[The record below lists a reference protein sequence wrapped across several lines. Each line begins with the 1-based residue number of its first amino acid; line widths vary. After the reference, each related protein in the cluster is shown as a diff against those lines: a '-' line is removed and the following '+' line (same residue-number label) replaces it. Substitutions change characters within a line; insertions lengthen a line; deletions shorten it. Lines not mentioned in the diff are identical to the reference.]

1 MEYLTKEKFSE
12 LKQELETLKTV
23 RRKEV
28 AEDLEYAKSLGDLS
42 ENAEY
47 HEARDQQAAIEDR
60 ITKLEALLQTAQVVN
75 QHHSDFV
82 GVGTTVSIQREGEKE
97 SKMYKLVGSEEADM
111 SQGKLSVTSPLGE
124 SILNKKKGDKVA
136 VTTPKGKINYTIVGI
151 K

>member
-1 MEYLTKEKFSE
+1 MEYLTKEKFGE
-12 LKQELETLKTV
+12 LKKELETLKTV

-60 ITKLEALLQTAQVVN
+60 ILKLESLLQTAQVVD
-75 QHHSDFV
+75 QHHSDTV
-82 GVGTTVSIQREGEKE
+82 GVGTAVMIQKEGEKE
-97 SKMYKLVGSEEADM
+97 SKLYKLVGSEEADM
-111 SQGKLSVTSPLGE
+111 SQGKLSVTSPLGDA
-124 SILNKKKGDKVA
+124 ILSKKKGDKVA
-136 VTTPKGKINYTIVGI
+136 VTTPKGKMTYTIVGI